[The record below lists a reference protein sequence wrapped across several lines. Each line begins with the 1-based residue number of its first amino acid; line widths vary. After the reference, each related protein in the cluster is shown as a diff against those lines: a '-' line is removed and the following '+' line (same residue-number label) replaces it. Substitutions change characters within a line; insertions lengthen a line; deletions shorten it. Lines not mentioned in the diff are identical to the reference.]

1 MMSRL
6 VSSILIAGL
15 ASIVFGAAP
24 CRADAP
30 VDFDK
35 LVRPI
40 FQSRCLN
47 CHGGATQKAALD
59 MRSKAAMLRGGET
72 GPAISPGSATK
83 SLLWEKIAGDEM
95 PPGKEKLT
103 AAEKKLVRAWLDG
116 GALGGE
122 ALAAATITAPTL
134 PNAPPTAAA
143 PVDDGASEV
152 TDEERRF
159 WAFQK
164 PTRPAIPAVA
174 KAAEVRNPIDAFLL
188 AELAKKGL
196 GYSRE
201 AERTVLLRR
210 AYFDL
215 TGLPPAPHEVEEFLA
230 DKSPEAY
237 ERVIDRLLASPRY
250 GERWGRHWLDLAG
263 YADSEGILSADYV
276 RTAAWRYR
284 DYVIRSFNADKPYD
298 RFLKEQLA
306 GDELVDYWTA
316 RRTRQELGPEVV
328 EAITATG
335 FLRCAS
341 DTSRPDFAAI
351 KNAPGYYYQTLD
363 DTLKIFASAT
373 MGLTVECAKC
383 HSHKYDP
390 IPQTDYYRLQAVFMS
405 GYRPAQWIPQVQ
417 RKLDEATDA
426 QDKEMKAHNAQV
438 DAAVAP
444 LKKELDTLRTQH
456 AEKLFT
462 ERLAKLPEAIR
473 DDVRTAFGVEAAKRS
488 EVQKY
493 LVEKFQKE
501 LKPDAKALPKLLTD
515 AYPEYAKQVAALDAK
530 VKTEEAKRRTL
541 PEIRAF
547 YDLPGEPKTPILR
560 RGDYTTPGREVSP
573 GVLSVLAT
581 AKPFAW
587 KAPAKE
593 APTSGRRTA
602 LAEWLTQ
609 PDHPLTSRVLV
620 NRLWLHHFGQGLVA
634 TPDNFGNKGA
644 RPSHP
649 ELLDWLAVEFTA
661 RGWSIKQ
668 MHRLIMTSAAYRQSC
683 AANDAGRRVDPENR
697 LLWRQRLRRLEAEA
711 LRDAVL
717 AVAGSLNL
725 EMYGEPVPMQ
735 ARGDG
740 VGTPVGPA
748 GNRRSVYLQVRRS
761 QPLSFL
767 QAFDQP
773 VMETNC
779 TVRGVST
786 VASQA
791 LELQNSEFMTTQ
803 AAAFGARVEKEAA
816 GRELDYAVRTAF
828 GRSPTEQERT
838 VLAAFLAEQAKRHLP
853 TAGTVGPEQ
862 QANAKRW
869 ALADLCHML
878 LSANEFAYV
887 E

>member
-6 VSSILIAGL
+6 VLSILPAIIAPLML
-15 ASIVFGAAP
+15 AAVP
-24 CRADAP
+24 CRADVP

-35 LVRPI
+35 EIRPI

-72 GPAISPGSATK
+72 GPAISPGSAAK
-83 SLLWEKIAGDEM
+83 SLLWEKITDDEM
-95 PPGKEKLT
+95 PPGKDKLT

-116 GALGGE
+116 GAVGGE
-122 ALAAATITAPTL
+122 ALATAITTKPATIPGAPTEAG
-134 PNAPPTAAA
+134 PA
-143 PVDDGASEV
+143 DDGASEV
-152 TDEERRF
+152 TDAERRF

-164 PTRPAIPAVA
+164 PVRPAIPTVA

-188 AELAKKGL
+188 AELAKKSL

-201 AERTVLLRR
+201 AERSALLRR

-230 DKSPEAY
+230 DKSPQAY

-284 DYVIRSFNADKPYD
+284 DYVIRAFNADKPYD

-306 GDELVDYWTA
+306 GDELVDYWA
-316 RRTRQELGPEVV
+316 AKRTRAELGLEVV
-328 EAITATG
+328 EALTATG

-417 RKLDEATDA
+417 RKLTEATDA
-426 QDKEMKAHNAQV
+426 QENETKAHNAKV
-438 DAAVAP
+438 DAALAP
-444 LKKELDTLRTQH
+444 LKKELDTLQKSH

-473 DDVRTAFGVEAAKRS
+473 DDIRTAFGVEAAKRN

-515 AYPEYAKQVAALDAK
+515 TYPDYAKQVAALDAK
-530 VKTEEAKRRTL
+530 VKTEESKRRTL

-547 YDLPGEPKTPILR
+547 YDLPGEAKTPVLR
-560 RGDYTTPGREVSP
+560 RGDYTMPGREVSP
-573 GVLSVLAT
+573 GVLSVLAVG
-581 AKPFAW
+581 KPFAW
-587 KAPAKE
+587 KSPAKD

-609 PDHPLTSRVLV
+609 VDHPLTSRVMV

-649 ELLDWLAVEFTA
+649 ELLDWLATEFTA

-683 AANDAGRRVDPENR
+683 AANDVGLRIDPENK

-711 LRDAVL
+711 LRDSIL
-717 AVAGSLNL
+717 AVAGNINL

-740 VGTPVGPA
+740 VGTPAGPA

-791 LELQNSEFMTTQ
+791 LELQNSEFMTLQ
-803 AAAFGARVEKEAA
+803 AAAFGDRVAKESA
-816 GRELDYAVRTAF
+816 GKDIDYAVRAAF
-828 GRSPTEQERT
+828 GRAPTDKERA
-838 VLAAFLAEQAKRHLP
+838 VLGAFLAEQAKRHLP
-853 TAGTVGPEQ
+853 SAGTIGPEQ
-862 QANAKRW
+862 HANAKRW

>member
-1 MMSRL
+1 MSRL
-6 VSSILIAGL
+6 VSSILPAVVAAIAFL
-15 ASIVFGAAP
+15 AVP
-24 CRADAP
+24 CRAAVP
-30 VDFDK
+30 IDFDK
-35 LVRPI
+35 EIRPI

-47 CHGGATQKAALD
+47 CHGAATQKASLD

-72 GPAISPGSATK
+72 GPAIVPGSAEK
-83 SLLWEKIAGDEM
+83 SLLWEKISGDEM
-95 PPGKEKLT
+95 PPGKEKLND
-103 AAEKKLVRAWLDG
+103 AEKKLVRAWLDS
-116 GALGGE
+116 GAPGGE
-122 ALAAATITAPTL
+122 ALAAAIATKPAMIPGAATEASL
-134 PNAPPTAAA
+134 P
-143 PVDDGASEV
+143 DDVASEV

-164 PTRPAIPAVA
+164 PVRPAIPAVA
-174 KAAEVRNPIDAFLL
+174 KAGDVRNPIDAFLL
-188 AELAKKGL
+188 HELTKAGL
-196 GYSRE
+196 EYSRE
-201 AERTVLLRR
+201 ADRTALLRR

-215 TGLPPAPHEVEEFLA
+215 TGLPPAPHEVEEFLN
-230 DKSPEAY
+230 DESPQAY
-237 ERVIDRLLASPRY
+237 ERLIDRLLASPRY

-284 DYVIRSFNADKPYD
+284 DYVIRAFNADKPYD

-316 RRTRQELGPEVV
+316 RRTKKELGPEVV
-328 EAITATG
+328 EALTATG

-417 RKLDEATDA
+417 RKLDEATDE
-426 QDKEMKAHNAQV
+426 QDKAAKAHNATV
-438 DAAVAP
+438 DAAIAP
-444 LKKELDTLRTQH
+444 LKKELDTLQKQQ
-456 AEKLFT
+456 AAKLFA

-473 DDVRTAFGVEAAKRS
+473 DDVRAAFDVESAKRS

-501 LKPDAKALPKLLTD
+501 LKPDAKTLPKLLADT
-515 AYPEYAKQVAALDAK
+515 YPDYAKQVAALDAK

-547 YDLPGEPKTPILR
+547 YDLPGEPKTPLLR

-587 KAPAKE
+587 KPPAKD

-661 RGWSIKQ
+661 RGWSVKQ

-683 AANDAGRRVDPENR
+683 ASNDAAARIDPENK

-711 LRDAVL
+711 LRDSIL
-717 AVAGSLNL
+717 AVSGTLNL
-725 EMYGEPVPMQ
+725 EMYGAPVPMQ
-735 ARGDG
+735 ARGGGIG
-740 VGTPVGPA
+740 VADDASGR
-748 GNRRSVYLQVRRS
+748 RRSVYLQVRRS

-767 QAFDQP
+767 QVFDQP

-779 TVRGVST
+779 TARGVST

-791 LELQNSEFMTTQ
+791 LELQNGEFMTAQ
-803 AAAFGARVEKEAA
+803 AAAFAARVAKEAA
-816 GRELDYAVRTAF
+816 GREIDYAVRAAFARLPTAK
-828 GRSPTEQERT
+828 ERT
-838 VLAAFLAEQAKRHLP
+838 VLAAFLERQAERHLP
-853 TAGTVGPEQ
+853 SGGTIGPEQ
-862 QANAKRW
+862 RENARRW
-869 ALADLCHML
+869 ALADMCHML